1 MGVTGMVGTTHT
13 AEKLCP
19 RLWALES
26 HASPRGHWHLPTL
39 SPCCSL
45 GGGPMGT
52 LCSGS
57 LNKAPFSGFPQWV
70 SRGTQ
75 GQSLQAESVTLC
87 WG

>member
-19 RLWALES
+19 CLWALES

-45 GGGPMGT
+45 GGGVPWAPCARDP
-52 LCSGS
+52 LIRRRFLAFLSGS
-57 LNKAPFSGFPQWV
+57 PEAPRAKV
-70 SRGTQ
+70 YK
-75 GQSLQAESVTLC
+75 LKV
-87 WG
+87 